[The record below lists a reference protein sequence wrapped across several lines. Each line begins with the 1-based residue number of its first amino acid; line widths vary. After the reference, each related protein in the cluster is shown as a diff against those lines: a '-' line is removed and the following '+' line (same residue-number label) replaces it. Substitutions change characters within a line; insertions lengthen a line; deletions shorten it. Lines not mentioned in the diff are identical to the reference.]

1 MAWHR
6 LVRSLECSVLL
17 AVLMVSSLA
26 SWLNVLIVFMV
37 IVSSLVFSLVI
48 AQSCH
53 LRFTDRSGLFIRG
66 RTLVSLT
73 SLVFTGQ
80 DCSLVRPFS
89 SSDHTV
95 LDPAVVVIV

>member
-1 MAWHR
+1 MAWHC

-80 DCSLVRPFS
+80 TAH
-89 SSDHTV
+89 SSDHSALPTT
-95 LDPAVVVIV
+95 LFWIQQSLS